1 MDITA
6 DYLKANKYTL
16 KCMCV
21 SLIVMVVA
29 WTLNVL
35 KIFIIDQTI
44 MNRALIGVIISIVCA
59 FLVKFILGFEKSISN
74 YLMLFLFVGM
84 ITYCNMLLSYHVTLF
99 MLFPMVCAILYNK
112 TRYIR
117 YTFVLVCL
125 GFFASV
131 LVGYSIGLCDANML
145 VLTTSTHDKEATRL
159 IAGDFEIN
167 SNYILL
173 TLFFVVPR
181 IMAFLA
187 FTSVIQYL
195 KKSTQEK
202 TLHEQESLQLA
213 QTEKLSNQAKS
224 RFLAQMSHEI
234 RTPINAVLGM
244 NEMILHKADDDEI
257 LEYSHNIKRAGRT
270 LLVLINSILDFSKIE
285 DGKMELLPVSYN
297 TSDLIDNLRISVEQR
312 AKEKGLGF
320 NICTGKDIPAEL
332 YGDDLRVSQVII
344 NLLTNAVK
352 YTKKGSVTLDISVKS
367 RKADKVTLF
376 VQVIDTGIGIR
387 EEDLPK
393 LFTSFERLE
402 ENKNRTIEG
411 TGLGLAISTKLLEMM
426 GSKLEVTSTY
436 GDGSNFH
443 FELVQK
449 VVSEKPMEKSSSASK
464 IRESEE
470 TATTAFYPNAR
481 VLVVDDNDMNLKV
494 IKNLLGLFKITPDAE
509 TSGAGAIY
517 RMREKEYDIV
527 FMDHM
532 MPEMDGIE
540 TLKRL
545 REEDLVPANTV
556 MIALT
561 ANAIVGARKL
571 YLDATFDDYISK
583 PVELEQL
590 ASTLRKYLPED
601 AKNGPD
607 EKAAAVP
614 APLPEPEE
622 SDDEILEFSPED
634 NSGSSGVKDEQTAF
648 ENAGRIGLDTD
659 EGLKYCANDIPFYLD
674 MLKEIATAHPEKSKT
689 LQDCYDKENWKDYQI
704 YVHAL
709 KSNLRSIGASDISD
723 LAKSLEK
730 AAESGDIAHIK
741 ENHGILME
749 KYGKLV
755 SDLNDKVI

>member
-6 DYLKANKYTL
+6 DYKKANRYTL

-29 WTLNVL
+29 WTLNVM

-44 MNRALIGVIISIVCA
+44 MNNSLIGVIVSIVLA
-59 FLVKFILGFEKSISN
+59 FLVKFILGFERPVSN

-131 LVGYSIGLCDANML
+131 LIGYSIGLCDANML
-145 VLTTSTHDKEATRL
+145 VLTTSTHDKEAARL

-202 TLHEQESLQLA
+202 TLHEQESLHIA
-213 QTEKLSNQAKS
+213 ETERLSNQAKS
-224 RFLAQMSHEI
+224 QFLAQMSHEI

-285 DGKMELLPVSYN
+285 DGKMELLPVNYH
-297 TSDLIDNLRISVEQR
+297 TADLIDNIRITVEQR
-312 AKEKGLGF
+312 AKEKGLDL
-320 NICTGKDIPAEL
+320 NIRADKDIPGVL
-332 YGDDLRVSQVII
+332 FGDDLRITQIII
-344 NLLTNAVK
+344 NLMTNAIK
-352 YTKKGSVTLDISVKS
+352 YTNKGSVTLDVSVKS
-367 RKADKVTLF
+367 RTAGKVTLL

-387 EEDLPK
+387 KEDLPK
-393 LFTSFERLE
+393 LFASFERLE

-426 GSKLEVTSTY
+426 NSKLEVESTY

-443 FELVQK
+443 FCLEQK
-449 VVSEKPMEKSSSASK
+449 IVDETPIGKTSSVPKTQETVNDAAQTAS
-464 IRESEE
+464 
-470 TATTAFYPNAR
+470 YPNAR

-494 IKNLLGLFKITPDAE
+494 IRNLLGLFKIDPDAE
-509 TSGAGAIY
+509 SSGAGAIY
-517 RMREKEYDIV
+517 RMREKEYDLV

-540 TLKRL
+540 TLQRL
-545 REEDLVPANTV
+545 QDEFLVPDHTV
-556 MIALT
+556 IVALT
-561 ANAIVGARKL
+561 ANAIVGAKDT
-571 YLDATFDDYISK
+571 YLKAGFDDYLSK
-583 PVELEQL
+583 PVELGQL
-590 ASTLRKYLPED
+590 AAALEKYLPES
-601 AKNGPD
+601 AKN
-607 EKAAAVP
+607 
-614 APLPEPEE
+614 LPEPASDEPKSE
-622 SDDEILEFSPED
+622 ISDDDDEILEFSPDDGNEAD
-634 NSGSSGVKDEQTAF
+634 GADDEQTALDGAKK
-648 ENAGRIGLDTD
+648 AGLNTD
-659 EGLKYCANDIPFYLD
+659 EGIRYCAGDTSFYLE
-674 MLKEIATAHPEKSKT
+674 MLGEFASAHEEKAKALNDSFANE
-689 LQDCYDKENWKDYQI
+689 DWKNYQI
-704 YVHAL
+704 IVHAL

-723 LAKSLEK
+723 LAKSLEDAAKEEDAAFIK
-730 AAESGDIAHIK
+730 A
-741 ENHGILME
+741 NHGNLME
-749 KYGKLV
+749 KYDNLASELKNL
-755 SDLNDKVI
+755 L

>member
-6 DYLKANKYTL
+6 DYKKANKYTL

-21 SLIVMVVA
+21 SLIVMIVA

-35 KIFIIDQTI
+35 KIFIIDQVI
-44 MNRALIGVIISIVCA
+44 MNRALTGVVISIVCA
-59 FLVKFILGFEKSISN
+59 FLVRFILGFERPVSN

-131 LVGYSIGLCDANML
+131 LIGYSIGLCDANML

-202 TLHEQESLQLA
+202 TLHEQESLHIA
-213 QTEKLSNQAKS
+213 ETERLSNQAKS
-224 RFLAQMSHEI
+224 QFLAQMSHEI

-257 LEYSHNIKRAGRT
+257 LEYSHNIKRAGRN

-285 DGKMELLPVSYN
+285 DGKMELLPVNYH
-297 TSDLIDNLRISVEQR
+297 TADLIDNIRITVEQR
-312 AKEKGLGF
+312 AKEKGLDL
-320 NICTGKDIPAEL
+320 NIRADKDIPGVL
-332 YGDDLRVSQVII
+332 FGDDLRITQIII
-344 NLLTNAVK
+344 NLMTNAIK
-352 YTKKGSVTLDISVKS
+352 YTNKGSVTLDISIKS
-367 RKADKVTLF
+367 RTAGKVTLF

-393 LFTSFERLE
+393 LFASFERLE

-426 GSKLEVTSTY
+426 NSKLEVESTY

-443 FELVQK
+443 FCLEQK
-449 VVSEKPMEKSSSASK
+449 IIDETPMGRSAEAANIVK
-464 IRESEE
+464 
-470 TATTAFYPNAR
+470 AGNDVTTDASYPNAR
-481 VLVVDDNDMNLKV
+481 VLVVDDNEMNLKV

-509 TSGAGAIY
+509 SSGAGAIY
-517 RMREKEYDIV
+517 RMREKEYDLV

-540 TLKRL
+540 TLQRL
-545 REEDLVPANTV
+545 HDEFLVPDHTV
-556 MIALT
+556 IIALT
-561 ANAIVGARKL
+561 ANAIVGAKDT
-571 YLDATFDDYISK
+571 YLNAGFDDYLSK

-590 ASTLRKYLPED
+590 AAALKKYLPED
-601 AKNGPD
+601 LKNSAAPD
-607 EKAAAVP
+607 VHSDT
-614 APLPEPEE
+614 
-622 SDDEILEFSPED
+622 SDDDGEILEFSPED
-634 NSGSSGVKDEQTAF
+634 SNDPGSSSGEQDSLEKAKK
-648 ENAGRIGLDTD
+648 AGLNTD
-659 EGLKYCANDIPFYLD
+659 EGIRYCAGDASFYLE
-674 MLKEIATAHPEKSKT
+674 MLGEFVSSHDE
-689 LQDCYDKENWKDYQI
+689 KENALNECFENEDWKNYQI

-709 KSNLRSIGASDISD
+709 KSNLRSIGASGISD
-723 LAKSLEK
+723 LAKTLEN
-730 AAESGDIAHIK
+730 AAKDGDAALIK
-741 ENHGILME
+741 EKHGTLMG
-749 KYGKLV
+749 KYDKLS
-755 SDLNDKVI
+755 SDLKNLC

>member
-6 DYLKANKYTL
+6 DYKKANKYTL

-21 SLIVMVVA
+21 SLIVMIVA

-35 KIFIIDQTI
+35 KIFIIDQVI
-44 MNRALIGVIISIVCA
+44 MNRALTGVIVAICCA
-59 FLVKFILGFEKSISN
+59 FLVKFILGFERPVSN

-131 LVGYSIGLCDANML
+131 LIGYSIGLCDANML

-202 TLHEQESLQLA
+202 TLHEQESLHIA
-213 QTEKLSNQAKS
+213 ETERLSNQAKS
-224 RFLAQMSHEI
+224 QFLAQMSHEI

-285 DGKMELLPVSYN
+285 DGKMELLPVNYHPA
-297 TSDLIDNLRISVEQR
+297 DLIDNIRITVEQR
-312 AKEKGLGF
+312 AQEKGLDL
-320 NICTGKDIPAEL
+320 NIRADKDIPGVL
-332 YGDDLRVSQVII
+332 FGDDLRITQIII
-344 NLLTNAVK
+344 NLLTNAIK
-352 YTKKGSVTLDISVKS
+352 YTNKGSVTLDVSVKS
-367 RKADKVTLF
+367 RTAGKVTLL

-393 LFTSFERLE
+393 LFASFERLE

-426 GSKLEVTSTY
+426 NSKLEVESTY

-443 FELVQK
+443 FCLEQK
-449 VVSEKPMEKSSSASK
+449 IIDETPMGRSVEAANTAKTSIDVTADAS
-464 IRESEE
+464 
-470 TATTAFYPNAR
+470 YPNAR
-481 VLVVDDNDMNLKV
+481 VLVVDDNEMNLKV

-509 TSGAGAIY
+509 SSGAGAIY

-540 TLKRL
+540 TLHRL
-545 REEDLVPANTV
+545 RDEFLVPDHTV
-556 MIALT
+556 VVALT
-561 ANAIVGARKL
+561 ANAIVGAKDL
-571 YLDATFDDYISK
+571 YLNAGFDDYLSK

-590 ASTLRKYLPED
+590 ASTLEKYLPED
-601 AKNGPD
+601 LKNSSDVLETPSD
-607 EKAAAVP
+607 V
-614 APLPEPEE
+614 
-622 SDDEILEFSPED
+622 SDDDGEILEFSPED
-634 NSGSSGVKDEQTAF
+634 SSDRNGASDEQSSLETAEKAGLNTEEGIRYCAGDAAFYLEMLGEFVSSHDEKAKTLNDSF
-648 ENAGRIGLDTD
+648 ENED
-659 EGLKYCANDIPFYLD
+659 
-674 MLKEIATAHPEKSKT
+674 
-689 LQDCYDKENWKDYQI
+689 WKNYQI

-709 KSNLRSIGASDISD
+709 KSNLRSIGAADISD
-723 LAKSLEK
+723 LAKMLEN
-730 AAESGDIAHIK
+730 AAKEEDAALIK
-741 ENHGILME
+741 EKHGTLME
-749 KYGKLV
+749 KYDKLS
-755 SDLNDKVI
+755 SDLKNLS

>member
-44 MNRALIGVIISIVCA
+44 MNRSLVGVIIFIVCA
-59 FLVKFILGFEKSISN
+59 FLVKFILGFERSISN

-84 ITYCNMLLSYHVTLF
+84 ITYVNMLLSYHTTLF

-117 YTFVLVCL
+117 YTFVLVCV

-131 LVGYSIGLCDANML
+131 LIGYSIGLCDANML

-159 IAGDFEIN
+159 IAGNFEIN
-167 SNYILL
+167 SNYVLL
-173 TLFFVVPR
+173 ALFFVVPR

-202 TLHEQESLQLA
+202 TLHEQESRQIAETERLA
-213 QTEKLSNQAKS
+213 NQAKS
-224 RFLAQMSHEI
+224 EFLAQMSHEI

-244 NEMILHKADDDEI
+244 NEMILHKAKDKEI
-257 LEYSHNIKRAGRT
+257 LDYSHNIKRAGKS

-285 DGKMELLPVSYN
+285 DGKMELLPVKYN
-297 TSDLIDNLRISVEQR
+297 TSDLLENLKISVVQR

-320 NICTGKDIPAEL
+320 NICADKDLPAEL
-332 YGDDLRVSQVII
+332 YGDDLRISQVII

-352 YTKKGSVTLDISVKS
+352 YTDKGSVTLDISVKS
-367 RKADKVTLF
+367 READKVTLF

-411 TGLGLAISTKLLEMM
+411 TGLGLAITTKLLEMM
-426 GSKLEVTSTY
+426 GSKLEVKSTY
-436 GDGSNFH
+436 GDGSNFY
-443 FELVQK
+443 FDLVQT
-449 VVSEKPMEKSSSASK
+449 VVDDTPMDKSAMTAKTEEAEEDASSGAV
-464 IRESEE
+464 
-470 TATTAFYPNAR
+470 YPNAK
-481 VLVVDDNDMNLKV
+481 VLVVDDNEMNLKV

-509 TSGAGAIY
+509 ASGEGAIY
-517 RMREKEYDIV
+517 RMREKDYDIV

-532 MPEMDGIE
+532 MPGMDGIE

-545 REEDLVPANTV
+545 RSEDLVPDHTV

-571 YLDATFDDYISK
+571 YLDATFNDYLSK
-583 PVELEQL
+583 PVELNQL
-590 ASTLRKYLPED
+590 ASTLKKYLPDD
-601 AKNGPD
+601 AKAEPS
-607 EKAAAVP
+607 
-614 APLPEPEE
+614 APVE
-622 SDDEILEFSPED
+622 DGDVLEFAPED
-634 NSGSSGVKDEQTAF
+634 STGLFKGTAGQTAV
-648 ENAGRIGLDTD
+648 ENAAKIGLDTGA
-659 EGLKYCANDIPFYLD
+659 GLKYCADDIPFYLD
-674 MLKEIATAHPEKSKT
+674 MLKEIVSAYPEKSAT
-689 LQDCYDKENWKDYQI
+689 LQECYDNGNWKDYQI

-709 KSNLRSIGASDISD
+709 KSNLRSIGATEISD
-723 LAKSLEK
+723 LAKTLER
-730 AAESGDIAHIK
+730 AAENEDISLIREKHD
-741 ENHGILME
+741 ILIE
-749 KYGKLV
+749 KYKKLAEDIE
-755 SDLNDKVI
+755 SSVI

>member
-6 DYLKANKYTL
+6 DYKKANKYTL

-35 KIFIIDQTI
+35 KIFIIDQVI
-44 MNRALIGVIISIVCA
+44 MNRALIGVVISIVLA
-59 FLVKFILGFEKSISN
+59 FLVRFILGFERPVSN

-117 YTFVLVCL
+117 YTFTLVCL
-125 GFFASV
+125 GFLGSV
-131 LVGYSIGLCDANML
+131 LIGYSIGLCDANML

-159 IAGDFEIN
+159 IAGNFEIN

-181 IMAFLA
+181 IMALLA

-202 TLHEQESLQLA
+202 TLHEQESLHIA
-213 QTEKLSNQAKS
+213 ETERLSNQAKS
-224 RFLAQMSHEI
+224 QFLAQMSHEI

-257 LEYSHNIKRAGRT
+257 LEYSHNIKRAGRN

-285 DGKMELLPVSYN
+285 DGKMELLPVNYH
-297 TSDLIDNLRISVEQR
+297 TADLIDNIRITVEQR
-312 AKEKGLGF
+312 AQEKGLDL
-320 NICTGKDIPAEL
+320 NIRSDKDIPGVL
-332 YGDDLRVSQVII
+332 FGDDLRITQIII
-344 NLLTNAVK
+344 NLMTNAIK
-352 YTKKGSVTLDISVKS
+352 YTNKGSVTLDISVKS
-367 RKADKVTLF
+367 RTAGKVTLL

-393 LFTSFERLE
+393 LFASFERLE

-426 GSKLEVTSTY
+426 NSKLEVESTY

-443 FELVQK
+443 FCLEQK
-449 VVSEKPMEKSSSASK
+449 IIDETPMGRSAEAANIVK
-464 IRESEE
+464 AGNDV
-470 TATTAFYPNAR
+470 TANASYPNAR
-481 VLVVDDNDMNLKV
+481 VLVVDDNEMNLKV
-494 IKNLLGLFKITPDAE
+494 IRNLLGLFKITPDAE
-509 TSGAGAIY
+509 SSGAGAIY
-517 RMREKEYDIV
+517 RMREKEYDLV

-540 TLKRL
+540 TLQRL
-545 REEDLVPANTV
+545 RDEFLVPDHTII
-556 MIALT
+556 IALT
-561 ANAIVGARKL
+561 ANAIVGAKDT
-571 YLDATFDDYISK
+571 YLNAGFDDYLSK

-590 ASTLRKYLPED
+590 ASALEKYLPEEI
-601 AKNGPD
+601 KNP
-607 EKAAAVP
+607 AAVD
-614 APLPEPEE
+614 ASSDTSED
-622 SDDEILEFSPED
+622 DDEILEFSPENED
-634 NSGSSGVKDEQTAF
+634 
-648 ENAGRIGLDTD
+648 NAGGASDEKAALETAKKAGLNTE
-659 EGLKYCANDIPFYLD
+659 EGIRYCAGDASFYLE
-674 MLKEIATAHPEKSKT
+674 MLGEFVSSHDEKAKALNESFEKE
-689 LQDCYDKENWKDYQI
+689 DWKNYQI

-709 KSNLRSIGASDISD
+709 KSNLRSIGAADISD
-723 LAKSLEK
+723 LAKTLEY
-730 AAESGDIAHIK
+730 AAKDGDAALIK
-741 ENHGILME
+741 EKHGILME
-749 KYGKLV
+749 KYDQLS
-755 SDLNDKVI
+755 SDLKSLS